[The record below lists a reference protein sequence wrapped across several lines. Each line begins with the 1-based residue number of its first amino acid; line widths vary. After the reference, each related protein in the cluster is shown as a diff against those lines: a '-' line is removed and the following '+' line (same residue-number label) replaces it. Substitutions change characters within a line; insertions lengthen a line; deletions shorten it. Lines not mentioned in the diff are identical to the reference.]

1 MSDTQWH
8 RVCTVDQLETDL
20 GEAALF
26 GTEQIAVF
34 KAWDGNVYTVSN
46 IDPRTDQGVM
56 SRGIVGDRMV
66 DGARRPTISSP
77 LYKEVYDLG
86 TGVCHTSDHFGLA
99 VYTNRVVDGVVQVD
113 LASRTD
119 ARARALPRH

>member
-1 MSDTQWH
+1 MTSEQWR
-8 RVCTVDQLETDL
+8 RVCAVEQLEADV

-34 KAWDGNVYTVSN
+34 HAWDGNVYIVSN

-56 SRGIVGDRMV
+56 SRGIVGDKIV

-77 LYKEVYDLG
+77 LHKEVYDLG
-86 TGVCHTSDHFGLA
+86 TGQCHTSDHFRLA
-99 VYTNRVVDGVVQVD
+99 VYNSRVVDGVVQVD

-119 ARARALPRH
+119 AKSQALPRH